1 MIKRSYRVTPPCSK
15 CPYKLSLVQT
25 VVNPCPQCKE
35 NGYQTFE
42 RFQKGLSTDLHK
54 AYALVNT
61 GIIKVLKIG
70 QHYRIPRDEFIDF
83 IKKRRTERLNTG
95 AIPSTRPIW
104 A

>member
-1 MIKRSYRVTPPCSK
+1 M
-15 CPYKLSLVQT
+15 
-25 VVNPCPQCKE
+25 
-35 NGYQTFE
+35 
-42 RFQKGLSTDLHK
+42 HK